1 LLSRVTGTWQLAHWA
16 HYEGVNREGRA
27 IDKNM
32 STSCSPRNYSTP
44 ESLCYS
50 EVAVE
55 WCQDWTKIGLNG
67 GGNGY

>member
-44 ESLCYS
+44 ENLAMVGVLSWSSC
-50 EVAVE
+50 
-55 WCQDWTKIGLNG
+55 DWTNFGLNRG
-67 GGNGY
+67 RN

>member
-44 ESLCYS
+44 QTPYVVGVVGLGSCE
-50 EVAVE
+50 
-55 WCQDWTKIGLNG
+55 WTKIGLNRG
-67 GGNGY
+67 LE

>member
-44 ESLCYS
+44 QTFCSVGFVGLGSC
-50 EVAVE
+50 
-55 WCQDWTKIGLNG
+55 DWTKFGLNG
-67 GGNGY
+67 GLK